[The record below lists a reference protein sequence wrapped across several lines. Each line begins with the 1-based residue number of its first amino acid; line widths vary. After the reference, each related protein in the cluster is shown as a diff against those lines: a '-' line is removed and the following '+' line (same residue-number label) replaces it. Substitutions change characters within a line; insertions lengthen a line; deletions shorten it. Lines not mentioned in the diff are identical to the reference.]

1 MATATAARERA
12 AAAGDKD
19 ALNRLRGRKPA
30 EETVALATDDTLV
43 QAWKDAKTAT
53 FTGRT
58 SKDAATRTAAEDQ
71 LAAARAE
78 LESRGL
84 VLWQLRNKGRKEY
97 DRVQRECP
105 PTDEQRA
112 ENKARGQGEPLWS
125 QDTFPTA
132 LIELCTVG
140 ELEGVTA
147 ADIREMTDDGRMSE
161 GEVGH
166 LFAKAIGLYTGTRI
180 PDLGK

>member
-19 ALNRLRGRKPA
+19 ALNRLKGRRPA
-30 EETVALATDDTLV
+30 EETVALAVDDTLV
-43 QAWKDAKTAT
+43 QAWKDAKAAT

-58 SKDAATRTAAEDQ
+58 SKDTATRTAAEDQ

-78 LESRGL
+78 LEAQGL

-105 PTDEQRA
+105 PSDAERA

-125 QDTFPTA
+125 QQTFPAA
-132 LIELCTVG
+132 LVVMCTVG
-140 ELEGVTA
+140 DLEGITA
-147 ADIREMTDDGRMSE
+147 EDLTEMMDDGRLSE